1 MFVDESGREFYHPHW
16 RGNRY
21 MSTPAATTTAAVMQ
35 ETGGATKA
43 GSTPVHRVPKET
55 GTAGGS

>member
-1 MFVDESGREFYHPHW
+1 
-16 RGNRY
+16 

-43 GSTPVHRVPKET
+43 GSTPVHKVPKET